1 MYRLKRTLL
10 MPPRLSKMRRLAT
23 GLLVLMAVL
32 YVLSRSFED
41 DAAIFPWLRAFTEA
55 AVVGALADWFAV
67 TALFR
72 HPMGIPIPHTAIVRR
87 EKERIGRSVARFVRK
102 SFFNAR
108 EVRRQW
114 GEWRSAERVLIYLSE
129 PANVGRRLN
138 WLLSLAPR
146 LLTKADS
153 RSLSHLGAKSLMR
166 GLRGFPMGRMVSI
179 FLEGFLKSPTR
190 RELIA
195 PILGRLGKG
204 VSDNRDWVMS
214 EAARGTQPSRIKIFD
229 TLSRTAAA
237 LVSGKAVKQLAKE
250 LEAANEDHDHR
261 IYEKIEEALAETRKE
276 LSDTDNQAWEALKER
291 ILGDP
296 ETHKTIKEVIGK
308 ASLFLV
314 EGAEALEESATV
326 DEWAQFLSLSAE
338 KLRQDPDRIA
348 EIEKQSC
355 EIVANLMERYSADLE
370 RIVASTVASWEADEL
385 IEKIEHQVGPDLQFI
400 RINGTLIGGCVGLIL
415 HGVGLLIW

>member
-1 MYRLKRTLL
+1 
-10 MPPRLSKMRRLAT
+10 
-23 GLLVLMAVL
+23 
-32 YVLSRSFED
+32 
-41 DAAIFPWLRAFTEA
+41 
-55 AVVGALADWFAV
+55 
-67 TALFR
+67 
-72 HPMGIPIPHTAIVRR
+72 
-87 EKERIGRSVARFVRK
+87 
-102 SFFNAR
+102 
-108 EVRRQW
+108 
-114 GEWRSAERVLIYLSE
+114 
-129 PANVGRRLN
+129 
-138 WLLSLAPR
+138 
-146 LLTKADS
+146 
-153 RSLSHLGAKSLMR
+153 
-166 GLRGFPMGRMVSI
+166 MVSI

-214 EAARGTQPSRIKIFD
+214 EAVRGTQPSRIKIFD

-250 LEAANEDHDHR
+250 LEAASEDHDHR

-296 ETHKTIKEVIGK
+296 ETQKTIKEVIGK
-308 ASLFLV
+308 ASHFLV
-314 EGAEALEESATV
+314 EGAEALEESVTV

-348 EIEKQSC
+348 EIEEQSC
-355 EIVANLMERYSADLE
+355 EIVANLMERYSTDLE